1 MPLSDRDQR
10 TLKIGGV
17 VAGVLVLAILLMK
30 LLSGG
35 GEEAAP
41 PLVPSV
47 PGSTTSPS
55 GSPSTTVTPSPVL
68 NPVGRDPFSIPAY
81 FGFTNTTTTT
91 STTTPTATTTTTT
104 PTSTATSTPTQ
115 TPTGSNPSRATLGG
129 HEVVL
134 LDTFARH
141 GVDMA
146 QVEVDANV
154 YTVAEGSP
162 FAQGQFELRSVSG
175 NFATILFGDE
185 SVTLRALHPK

>member
-1 MPLSDRDQR
+1 MPLSERDRR
-10 TLKIGGV
+10 TLKIGGI

-30 LLSGG
+30 VLSGG

-41 PLVPSV
+41 PVVPSV
-47 PGSTTSPS
+47 PGTESPS
-55 GSPSTTVTPSPVL
+55 GSPSATVSPPPVF

-81 FGFTNTTTTT
+81 FGITSAPTTTTT
-91 STTTPTATTTTTT
+91 TTTTPTSTATTT

-141 GVDMA
+141 GTEMA

>member
-1 MPLSDRDQR
+1 MPLSERDRR

-17 VAGVLVLAILLMK
+17 IAGVLVIAILGMK

-41 PLVPSV
+41 SIVPSV
-47 PGSTTSPS
+47 PGTPTSPS
-55 GSPSTTVTPSPVL
+55 ASPSASVNPSPVVP
-68 NPVGRDPFSIPAY
+68 PVGRDPFSIPAY
-81 FGFTNTTTTT
+81 FGITSSTTTTTT
-91 STTTPTATTTTTT
+91 STATSTTPP
-104 PTSTATSTPTQ
+104 PTSTTTSTPTQ

-141 GVDMA
+141 GIDMA
-146 QVEVDANV
+146 QVEVDATV

>member
-1 MPLSDRDQR
+1 MPLSDRDRR

-17 VAGVLVLAILLMK
+17 IAGVLVVAILLMK

-41 PLVPSV
+41 PVVPSP
-47 PGSTTSPS
+47 PGTSTSPS
-55 GSPSTTVTPSPVL
+55 GSPSASVSPSPVF
-68 NPVGRDPFSIPAY
+68 NPTGRDPFSIPAY
-81 FGFTNTTTTT
+81 FGVTTTTTTTTT
-91 STTTPTATTTTTT
+91 STSTTTTTTT
-104 PTSTATSTPTQ
+104 PTGTTTSTPTQ

-129 HEVVL
+129 HDVVL
-134 LDTFARH
+134 LDTFRRH
-141 GVDMA
+141 GTDMA
-146 QVEVDANV
+146 QVEVDATV
-154 YTVAEGSP
+154 YTVAEGAT